1 MTILKTLRA
10 AYPEI
15 VMDHRQ
21 TAHEWGPWYQ
31 LAGSYT
37 EPIAGDENPETYGV
51 PIASLHTDHVAG
63 TMPTHFSPHVYRSI
77 VRYFA
82 THHSQLSAGSK
93 SASGLSHTN
102 VCCLCAFA
110 TRGQHADHQLQVRA
124 EPAPAALPD
133 PRLHLPS
140 DGAHGRQRDDALRRR
155 GVGGGEPLAVLRHA
169 HPRLR

>member
-63 TMPTHFSPHVYRSI
+63 AMHFS
-77 VRYFA
+77 
-82 THHSQLSAGSK
+82 
-93 SASGLSHTN
+93 
-102 VCCLCAFA
+102 A
-110 TRGQHADHQLQVRA
+110 TRFRHTIF
-124 EPAPAALPD
+124 AAF
-133 PRLHLPS
+133 
-140 DGAHGRQRDDALRRR
+140 RRR
-155 GVGGGEPLAVLRHA
+155 QESIWHA
-169 HPRLR
+169 RF

>member
-63 TMPTHFSPHVYRSI
+63 AMPTHFLPHLYRSI

-82 THHSQLSAGSK
+82 MHHSQLSAASQQAGS
-93 SASGLSHTN
+93 LTN
-102 VCCLCAFA
+102 V
-110 TRGQHADHQLQVRA
+110 
-124 EPAPAALPD
+124 
-133 PRLHLPS
+133 
-140 DGAHGRQRDDALRRR
+140 
-155 GVGGGEPLAVLRHA
+155 
-169 HPRLR
+169 